1 MKISTKNKK
10 VFIDFGSGDNF
21 NQMKKAK
28 LRGLYTIAINQ
39 EEYELMESEYWK
51 LIVDETHIGKI
62 SDEYNIPEA
71 DEWICGSVLEH
82 MLEDEIHKE
91 LQGLQNKIKHTS
103 IGQINIDLTDHYGG
117 FRHYLEEDYAKHY
130 PKWYLNRIKADE
142 WTEIINKYFY
152 YERNKN
158 YFMKSRIKTMMFLG
172 CRIGR
177 GISTL

>member
-1 MKISTKNKK
+1 MSNK

-21 NQMKKAK
+21 SQMKKAK

-62 SDEYNIPEA
+62 SDEYNIPKA

-91 LQGLQNKIKHTS
+91 LQGLKNKIKHTS
-103 IGQINIDLTDHYGG
+103 IGQIQIDLTDHIGG
-117 FRHYLEEDYAKHY
+117 FRHYIEEDYGRRY
-130 PKWYLNRIKADE
+130 PNFYLNRIRANA
-142 WTEIINKYFY
+142 WTQIIRKYFY
-152 YERNKN
+152 YTEKKN
-158 YFMKSRIKTMMFLG
+158 RFQGSGPPIFTSITSVDFLE
-172 CRIGR
+172 C
-177 GISTL
+177 TPK

>member
-1 MKISTKNKK
+1 MLSNKI
-10 VFIDFGSGDNF
+10 FIDFGSGDNF
-21 NQMKKAK
+21 NEMKKAK

-39 EEYELMESEYWK
+39 EEYKFMESEYWK
-51 LIVDETHIGKI
+51 LIVDETHIGKF

-71 DEWICGSVLEH
+71 DEWNCGSVLEH

-103 IGQINIDLTDHYGG
+103 IGQISIDLTDHMGG
-117 FRHYLEEDYAKHY
+117 FQHHLEEDYAKLY
-130 PKWYLNRIKADE
+130 PTWYLNRIKEDE

-158 YFMKSRIKTMMFLG
+158 YFMKSKIKTMMFFG
-172 CRIGR
+172 CRK
-177 GISTL
+177 SQ